1 MVYSKQRPNILFI
14 MTDQMIPMLTGA
26 YGHPVVKTP
35 NLDCLVEE
43 GVRFDAAYTSCP
55 ICAPARASLMTG
67 RLVSEIRC
75 YDNAAPL
82 CCDEPTITHYL
93 SNAGYDTVASG
104 KLHYVG
110 PDQLHG
116 FRRRLTTDVYPS
128 SFEWT
133 TAREDEG
140 KVMFEGT
147 THAGAYVGPS
157 VGVRRW
163 SIYLDYDEETH
174 FRALEYIRSRRAEED
189 TKRGPKDDRPFFLCV
204 SYHHPHEP
212 FVVTQDLWDMYE
224 GEPIDVPEFPANLDE
239 TYSAMDRWLNAFHGV
254 DRVAQVKDPD
264 SIYQVRRSY
273 YGLVSYVD
281 RKVGELLAALES
293 SGLRDDTVIIFTGDH
308 GDMLCEKGMVQKRT
322 FYEWSAGVPMIIR
335 FPDGWQGG
343 TKVAQPVSLMDLA
356 PTVLEMAG
364 VEDWLPMDGR
374 SLMGLMDGSE
384 TELRDVFSELH
395 SEGVYA
401 PCFMIR
407 RGKYKYIAIHGR
419 GDQLFDLERDPGE
432 WHNLTGDPQ
441 FQEVVADL
449 RARVLGQFD
458 PDEIEKDVRKSLA
471 QRRLIREAMKSNRT
485 HWDYDPP
492 FDATKQYI
500 RGSFGEDD
508 DA

>member
-1 MVYSKQRPNILFI
+1 MAHNRQNPNILFI
-14 MTDQMIPMLTGA
+14 MTDQMIPHLTGA

-35 NLDCLVEE
+35 HLDRLVEE

-67 RLVSEIRC
+67 RLVSRIRC

-82 CCDEPTITHYL
+82 CCDEPTIAHYL
-93 SNAGYDTVASG
+93 SNEGYDTVASG

-116 FRRRLTTDVYPS
+116 FSRRLTTDVYPS
-128 SFEWT
+128 DFEWT
-133 TAREDEG
+133 TAREDKG
-140 KVMFEGT
+140 KVMFEGM
-147 THAGAYVGPS
+147 THAAAYTAPS

-163 SIYLDYDEETH
+163 SMFLDYDEETH
-174 FRALEYIRSRRAEED
+174 FRALEYIRSKRVVKD
-189 TKRGPKDDRPFFLCV
+189 TKRAKDDDRPFFLCI

-239 TYSAMDRWLNAFHGV
+239 TYSAADRWLNTFHGV
-254 DRVAQVKDPD
+254 DQVNVRDPD
-264 SIYQVRRSY
+264 SIYHVRRSY

-281 RKVGELLAALES
+281 NKVGELVKGLEDA
-293 SGLRDDTVIIFTGDH
+293 GLREDTIIIFTSDH

-322 FYEWSAGVPMIIR
+322 FYEWSSRVPLIIR
-335 FPDGWQGG
+335 FPDGWKKG
-343 TKVAQPVSLMDLA
+343 TTIGQPASLTDIA
-356 PTVLEMAG
+356 PTILEMAG
-364 VEDWLPMDGR
+364 VQDWLPMDGQ
-374 SLMGLMDGSE
+374 SLVGLMDGSGKGGE
-384 TELRDVFSELH
+384 DEERDVFSEIH

-407 RGKYKYIAIHGR
+407 RGKYKYVYIHGE
-419 GDQLFDLERDPGE
+419 DAQLFDLEQDPGE
-432 WHNLTGDPQ
+432 WNNLVGNPD
-441 FQEVVADL
+441 FKEVEEDL
-449 RARVLGQFD
+449 KARILGQFD
-458 PDEIEKDVRKSLA
+458 PDEIERDVHRSLA
-471 QRRLIREAMKSNRT
+471 HRRLIRRAMKVNRT

-500 RGSFGEDD
+500 RGSFE
-508 DA
+508 